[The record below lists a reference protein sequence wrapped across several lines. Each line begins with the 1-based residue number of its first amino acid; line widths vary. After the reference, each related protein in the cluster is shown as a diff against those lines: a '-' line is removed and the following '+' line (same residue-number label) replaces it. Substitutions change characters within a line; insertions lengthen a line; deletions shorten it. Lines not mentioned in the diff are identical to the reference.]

1 MTKFFFNVRHEGG
14 VVRDE
19 DGADLPNVSAAATE
33 AARSAE
39 AFVREA
45 STPGEMVLEVANAMG
60 HTVVNVDIQAIGEA
74 AKVAIS

>member
-33 AARSAE
+33 AAQSAE

-45 STPGEMVLEVANAMG
+45 TTPGDMVLEVADASG
-60 HTVVNVDIQAIGEA
+60 HTVFTVDIQAVADVTREA
-74 AKVAIS
+74 TG